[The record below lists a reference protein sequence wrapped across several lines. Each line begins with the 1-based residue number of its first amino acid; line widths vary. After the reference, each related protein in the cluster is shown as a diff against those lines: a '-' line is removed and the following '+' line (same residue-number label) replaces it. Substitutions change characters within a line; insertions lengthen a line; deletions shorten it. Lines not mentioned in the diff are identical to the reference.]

1 MGHMSVE
8 TRAQAE
14 AQLREVAQVYD
25 KAVATLRAAEAR
37 TADAVKDA
45 KRIGLSQHDIAR
57 IMGPTWSADH
67 NPQYPP
73 VLDLQRP
80 RAAPADE

>member
-1 MGHMSVE
+1 MSVE

-25 KAVATLRAAEAR
+25 AAVEAVKAAEA
-37 TADAVKDA
+37 AAAEAVKDA

-57 IMGPTWSADH
+57 IMGPTWAADH

-80 RAAPADE
+80 RPEPPAD